1 MEHTLTAADALA
13 RLEEP
18 FASKD
23 VKWLVAATSR
33 DAAKAA
39 SPPTPIREPTQ
50 IGSTWSSPQ
59 ADGQESTRCKHS
71 LRSRG

>member
-1 MEHTLTAADALA
+1 MSNTNGGVDHFWNQLTMRSTTENVQTAGEALA

-33 DAAKAA
+33 DDRKGRATPYASTSPAK
-39 SPPTPIREPTQ
+39 R
-50 IGSTWSSPQ
+50 
-59 ADGQESTRCKHS
+59 
-71 LRSRG
+71 